1 MIKIPYIGLQLNTAD
16 DVYLS
21 SDEHLGHKNI
31 LAYTG
36 RPYKNVEEMDDDI
49 IRRHNEVIPKEN
61 SVWICLGDVSL
72 SPGRFPALQKYL
84 SQMNGETKILLLGNH
99 DKLRKDEYLAAGFD
113 FVIQKN
119 MVVTMRADKQT
130 IYLHHRPLPNLGWV
144 DYTSLFRR
152 QNPKYQDDPR
162 PNYMIFDRDNPVADE
177 FIARPDILPIFGNV
191 ICGHVH
197 QIFRHYVKGNAVN
210 VSLDVWDMKPVSLNT
225 VLNLLST
232 S

>member
-36 RPYKNVEEMDDDI
+36 RPYKNVEEMDNDI

-72 SPGRFPALQKYL
+72 PP
-84 SQMNGETKILLLGNH
+84 
-99 DKLRKDEYLAAGFD
+99 AGFD

-130 IYLHHRPLPNLGWV
+130 IYLHHKPLPNLGWV
-144 DYTSLFRR
+144 DYTSLFCR

-177 FIARPDILPIFGNV
+177 FIARPDILPIFGN
-191 ICGHVH
+191 
-197 QIFRHYVKGNAVN
+197 GNMRTRPPDFPP
-210 VSLDVWDMKPVSLNT
+210 LRQR
-225 VLNLLST
+225 
-232 S
+232 